1 MKDLEFKSYIQDN
14 YLANL
19 GQKILLQRKRLKV
32 SADST
37 ALASGISR
45 ITLHRIEKGEPS
57 VSMGAYISV
66 IEALGLHLDLS
77 RKNLQRHSKTE
88 NDLNLSQI
96 AIKDYPQLQQICWQL
111 SDDAVLTAV
120 EAKNTYERNE
130 RHINFDGLSDKEK
143 NLIKQLEVYFKNRI
157 GNAYDL

>member
-19 GQKILLQRKRLKV
+19 GQKILLQRKSLKV

-45 ITLHRIEKGEPS
+45 ITLHRIEKGEPG

-77 RKNLQRHSKTE
+77 KKDLRKYSKTSYIL
-88 NDLNLSQI
+88 DLKKI
-96 AIKDYPQLQQICWQL
+96 PIKDYPQLKQICWQL

-120 EAKNTYERNE
+120 EAKSTYERNE
-130 RHINFDGLSDKEK
+130 RFIYFQLLDEKEK
-143 NLIKQLEVYFKNRI
+143 SLIEQCGVQFKTQFE
-157 GNAYDL
+157 DK

>member
-1 MKDLEFKSYIQDN
+1 MKDLEFKLYIQDN

-19 GQKILLQRKRLKV
+19 GQKILLQRKSLKV

-77 RKNLQRHSKTE
+77 KKDLQKYSKTE

-96 AIKDYPQLQQICWQL
+96 AIKDYPQLKQICWQL
-111 SDDAVLTAV
+111 SDDATLTAV
-120 EAKNTYERNE
+120 EAKSTYERNE
-130 RHINFDGLSDKEK
+130 RHINFDGFSDKEK

-157 GNAYDL
+157 GN

>member
-1 MKDLEFKSYIQDN
+1 MKDLEFKSYIQEN

-19 GQKILLQRKRLKV
+19 GQKILLQRKSLKV

-77 RKNLQRHSKTE
+77 KKDLQKYSKTE

-96 AIKDYPQLQQICWQL
+96 AIKDYPQLKQICWQL

-120 EAKNTYERNE
+120 EAKSRYERNE
-130 RHINFDGLSDKEK
+130 RHINFDGFSDKEK

-157 GNAYDL
+157 GN

>member
-19 GQKILLQRKRLKV
+19 GQKILLQRKTLKV

-77 RKNLQRHSKTE
+77 KKDLQRHSKTE

-96 AIKDYPQLQQICWQL
+96 AIKDYPQLKQICWQL

-130 RHINFDGLSDKEK
+130 RHINFDGFSDKEK